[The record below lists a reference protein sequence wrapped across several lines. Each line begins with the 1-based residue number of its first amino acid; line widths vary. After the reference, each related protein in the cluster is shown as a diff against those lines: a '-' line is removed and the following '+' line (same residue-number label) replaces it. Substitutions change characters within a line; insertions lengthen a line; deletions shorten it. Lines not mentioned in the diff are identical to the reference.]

1 MPRGNVWAWIPGE
14 NVGNWTE
21 QKVSDNCCICSHRWV
36 FVSKKSLEIVIVE
49 DQKLFQQLLTHVV
62 TLEFGYKVVGL
73 ADDGLTALRQCRIHK
88 PGLVL
93 LDICIPQTSGLVV
106 AEILRAEFPQM
117 KILAVSSENDPVTVH
132 RIFKIGIHGYLD
144 KSTQTMETLTE
155 AIGKVSVGGT
165 YFSQSILRIRDQL
178 MNEPMAFQKILSP
191 REQEILALIGGCYS
205 DQEIGNLVGLS
216 PSTVQTHRKNIMGKV
231 GVHST
236 PELIRYA
243 LDKGF
248 WKPHEERLK
257 I

>member
-1 MPRGNVWAWIPGE
+1 MTNKP
-14 NVGNWTE
+14 
-21 QKVSDNCCICSHRWV
+21 
-36 FVSKKSLEIVIVE
+36 LEIVIVE

-62 TLEFGYKVVGL
+62 TLEFGYKVVGV
-73 ADDGLTALRQCRIHK
+73 ADDGLNALKICREKK
-88 PGLVL
+88 PNLLL

-106 AEILRAEFPQM
+106 AEIIRSEFPHI
-117 KILAVSSENDPVTVH
+117 KILAVSSENDPVTIH
-132 RIFKIGIHGYLD
+132 RSFKIGIHGYLD

-155 AIGKVSVGGT
+155 AIQKVSMGGT
-165 YFSQSILRIRDQL
+165 YFSPSIMRVRDQL
-178 MNEPMAFQKILSP
+178 LNEPLAFQKILSP
-191 REQEILALIGGCYS
+191 REQEIIALIGGCYS

-257 I
+257 V

>member
-1 MPRGNVWAWIPGE
+1 MSNKPL
-14 NVGNWTE
+14 
-21 QKVSDNCCICSHRWV
+21 D
-36 FVSKKSLEIVIVE
+36 IVIVE
-49 DQKLFQQLLTHVV
+49 DQQLFQDLLQHVV
-62 TLEFGYKVVGL
+62 TSVFGYNVAGVASNGIE
-73 ADDGLTALRQCRIHK
+73 ALRLCRDSR

-106 AEILRAEFPQM
+106 AEILKSESPGT
-117 KILAVSSENDPVTVH
+117 KILAVSSENDPVTIH
-132 RIFKIGIHGYLD
+132 RAFKANIQGFLD
-144 KSTQTMETLTE
+144 KSTQTLDTLTE
-155 AIGKVSVGGT
+155 AIRKVSSGGT
-165 YFSQSILRIRDQL
+165 YYSKSVLDVRDKL
-178 MNEPMAFQKILSP
+178 LEEPMSFQKILSP

-243 LDKGF
+243 IENGF
-248 WKPHEERLK
+248 WKPHEDRLN

>member
-1 MPRGNVWAWIPGE
+1 MTNKP
-14 NVGNWTE
+14 
-21 QKVSDNCCICSHRWV
+21 
-36 FVSKKSLEIVIVE
+36 LEIVIVE

-62 TLEFGYKVVGL
+62 TLEFGYKVVGV
-73 ADDGLTALRQCRIHK
+73 ADDGLNALKICREKK
-88 PGLVL
+88 PNLLL

-106 AEILRAEFPQM
+106 AEIIRSEFPHI
-117 KILAVSSENDPVTVH
+117 KILAVSSENDPVTIH
-132 RIFKIGIHGYLD
+132 RSFKIGIHGYLD

-155 AIGKVSVGGT
+155 AIQKVSMGGT
-165 YFSQSILRIRDQL
+165 YFSPSIMRVREQL
-178 MNEPMAFQKILSP
+178 LNEPLAFQKILSP
-191 REQEILALIGGCYS
+191 REQEIIALIGGCYS

-257 I
+257 V

>member
-1 MPRGNVWAWIPGE
+1 MTNKP
-14 NVGNWTE
+14 
-21 QKVSDNCCICSHRWV
+21 
-36 FVSKKSLEIVIVE
+36 LEIVIVE

-62 TLEFGYKVVGL
+62 TLEFGYKVVGV
-73 ADDGLTALRQCRIHK
+73 ADDGLNALKICREKK
-88 PGLVL
+88 PNLLL

-106 AEILRAEFPQM
+106 AEIIRSEFPHI
-117 KILAVSSENDPVTVH
+117 KILAVSSENDPVTIH
-132 RIFKIGIHGYLD
+132 RSFKIGIHGYLD

-155 AIGKVSVGGT
+155 AIQKVSMGGT
-165 YFSQSILRIRDQL
+165 YFSPSIMRVRDQL
-178 MNEPMAFQKILSP
+178 LNEPLAFQKILSP
-191 REQEILALIGGCYS
+191 REQEIIALIGGCYS